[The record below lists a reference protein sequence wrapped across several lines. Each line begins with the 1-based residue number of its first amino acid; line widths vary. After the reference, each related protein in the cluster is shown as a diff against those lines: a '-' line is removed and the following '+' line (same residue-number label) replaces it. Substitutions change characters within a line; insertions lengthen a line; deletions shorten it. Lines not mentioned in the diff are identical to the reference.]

1 MGKLFA
7 MLAWLKGLGL
17 DGAALLHLWD
27 DIEAVIAASD
37 LQGRIRAIV
46 HMAQH
51 LKAVIP
57 GEIDDAIIDVL
68 AKLVGED
75 EIEEMAMRV
84 GAALANPVFGSAI
97 ADSDPAI
104 ALAAELRASG
114 LDE

>member
-1 MGKLFA
+1 MSKLFA

-17 DGAALLHLWD
+17 DGGALLHLWG
-27 DIEAVIAASD
+27 DIQAVLAAAD

-57 GEIDDAIIDVL
+57 GEIDDAIIDAL

-75 EIEEMAMRV
+75 EIEEMTMRV
-84 GAALANPVFGSAI
+84 GAALANPVFGSAAI
-97 ADSDPAI
+97 DADPAV

-114 LDE
+114 LDA

>member
-1 MGKLFA
+1 MSKLFA
-7 MLAWLKGLGL
+7 MLAWLKSLGL
-17 DGAALLHLWD
+17 DGAALLHLWE
-27 DIEAVIAASD
+27 DIQAVLSAAD

-57 GEIDDAIIDVL
+57 GEIDDAIIDAL

-75 EIEEMAMRV
+75 EIEELTMRV